1 MAELNLANIQK
12 AQDIAKQT
20 MLELNRE
27 ITVGMSERD
36 IIVLA
41 QKKMVDKGS
50 DEWWYHGLPGL
61 VLLGKH
67 SAVSVGS
74 KDINHT
80 DEYRVA
86 ENDIITI
93 DIGPTYHKG
102 WGDYARTLF
111 MENGRMCPLDQPEDP
126 KHKEG
131 LEAELHIHRYMVE
144 HCDPDMTYE
153 AVFEVL
159 GAEI

>member
-1 MAELNLANIQK
+1 MAELNFANIQK

-93 DIGPTYHKG
+93 DIAPTYHKG

-131 LEAELHIHRYMVE
+131 LEQSFTSTAIWWSTVIR
-144 HCDPDMTYE
+144 
-153 AVFEVL
+153 
-159 GAEI
+159 I

>member
-50 DEWWYHGLPGL
+50 DEW
-61 VLLGKH
+61 
-67 SAVSVGS
+67 
-74 KDINHT
+74 
-80 DEYRVA
+80 
-86 ENDIITI
+86 
-93 DIGPTYHKG
+93 
-102 WGDYARTLF
+102 
-111 MENGRMCPLDQPEDP
+111 
-126 KHKEG
+126 
-131 LEAELHIHRYMVE
+131 
-144 HCDPDMTYE
+144 
-153 AVFEVL
+153 
-159 GAEI
+159 